1 MAFLPF
7 DDDLLHA
14 EPRPG
19 ERVLIITRKPTVAP
33 TPELLKD
40 SYLRVV
46 ADPPA
51 DHARWTV
58 IVDSRSAPPRNDP
71 GTEAALQAARDR
83 MIAVFGRMVVVV
95 RSAVG
100 KLQAKRFQKTEHL
113 AGDMT
118 EALAIAHTPIPEPT
132 DARRD

>member
-1 MAFLPF
+1 MAFAPF

-19 ERVLIITRKPTVAP
+19 EKVLIITRKPAVAP
-33 TPELLKD
+33 TPEALRD
-40 SYLRVV
+40 SYLRIV

-51 DHARWTV
+51 GHARWTV

-71 GTEAALQAARDR
+71 GTEAAVQAARDR
-83 MIAVFGRMVVVV
+83 LIAVFGRMIVVV

-100 KLQAKRFQKTEHL
+100 RLQAKRFQKTEL
-113 AGDMT
+113 VCGNMD
-118 EALAIAHTPIPEPT
+118 EALAIAREPIPGTT